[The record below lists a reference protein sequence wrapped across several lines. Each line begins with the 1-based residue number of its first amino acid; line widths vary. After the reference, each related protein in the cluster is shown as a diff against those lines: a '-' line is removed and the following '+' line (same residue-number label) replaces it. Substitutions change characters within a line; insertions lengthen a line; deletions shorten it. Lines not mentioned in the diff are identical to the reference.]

1 MPMTQEYEYDVD
13 ESKGVYPLIRS
24 IDKSVR
30 ELSNEFYDFRRESN
44 SRFSALE
51 KTASVLESDVQTLKM
66 DTAILKND
74 VAELKAD
81 VKELTR
87 NVSDISGDIREL
99 SAKFDSVQ
107 TRFNWGLVILGL
119 IVALIQML
127 K

>member
-30 ELSNEFYDFRRESN
+30 KVSDELYEFRRDMTHRVSL
-44 SRFSALE
+44 LE
-51 KTASVLESDVQTLKM
+51 ETQRKQGEAITLLQT
-66 DTAILKND
+66 DTAILKNE
-74 VAELKAD
+74 VAGLKAD

>member
-51 KTASVLESDVQTLKM
+51 KTANELESDVQALKM

-74 VAELKAD
+74 VANLKSD
-81 VKELTR
+81 VKELR
-87 NVSDISGDIREL
+87 SDVSEIKGDIKAL